1 MGFVIMLVAGFDL
14 PVSASEANS
23 ETVTP
28 QQQIVVKTTVQDKTL
43 RRYDVIMN
51 VKGTAADQEVQS
63 FNSVDTSL
71 SMKIQH
77 KYLDRTSEGL
87 LPLEITLD
95 GGALC
100 SGDQKLAIGSGVYP
114 KLTVLLDGN
123 FRIKNVLGTAR
134 LPEQGHAPGIN
145 YGNMIILFYLPD
157 GDKQHSVGDT
167 WQSKVSLHNVGES
180 FEIVSTLKGI
190 ETLDGA
196 NVAVVDQIIS
206 REDDPLSK
214 ITVESRFAVGDG
226 RLLKSRAS
234 FSVPASPDKNASQP
248 KVAVV
253 TDIAIAK

>member
-1 MGFVIMLVAGFDL
+1 MRIARFVLGFVVMLVAGFHL
-14 PVSASEANS
+14 PVSASETNG
-23 ETVTP
+23 EIVTP
-28 QQQIVVKTTVQDKTL
+28 QQIVVKTTVPDKTL
-43 RRYDVIMN
+43 RRYDVVIN
-51 VKGTAADQEVQS
+51 VKGAQS
-63 FNSVDTSL
+63 SDTSL

-77 KYLDRTSEGL
+77 KYLERTSEGL
-87 LPLEITLD
+87 LPVEITLD

-114 KLTVLLDGN
+114 KLTVLLDSY
-123 FRIKNVLGTAR
+123 FRIKDVLGTASLR
-134 LPEQGHAPGIN
+134 EQAHAPGIN

-157 GDKQHSVGDT
+157 GDKQHSIGDT
-167 WQSKVSLHNVGES
+167 WKSKASLPNMSES

-196 NVAVVDQIIS
+196 NVALVDQIIS

-214 ITVESRFAVGDG
+214 VSVESRFAVDDG

-234 FSVPASPDKNASQP
+234 FSVPASSDKTGSQP